1 MGSVRLLAFYLP
13 QFHVTRENDRWWGAG
28 FTEWDNVRGAQAR
41 FAGHRQP
48 RLPGELG
55 FYDLGVP
62 AARAAQASLARE
74 YGVSAFCYYHYWFS
88 GRRLLRRPLDEV
100 LRSGEPDFPFCLC
113 WANESWTR
121 SWSDREGEVLIEQ
134 RYSTSDDLEHARYLV
149 RLFGDARYF
158 RLEGRPLLLVYRASA
173 LPEARKTTDAIRDEA
188 LRQGLPEPFLCKV
201 ESDPWI
207 ERRLAPDQQ
216 GFDAAVEFAPDWL
229 VLAEARREL
238 KEGRP
243 ESRYSV
249 RELPGTGDQ
258 VLQYR
263 DLVRAS
269 LERPAPGHVLF
280 RCATPSWD
288 NSPRRR
294 RNAVIFEGSTPT
306 LYGDWLARLVRGA
319 AEKPAERR
327 LVFVNAWNE
336 WGEGAVLEPD
346 QEWGRAYLEATRD
359 ALASGESD

>member
-1 MGSVRLLAFYLP
+1 MDSARLLAFYLP
-13 QFHVTRENDRWWGAG
+13 QFHVTPENDRWWGAG
-28 FTEWDNVRGAQAR
+28 FTEWKHVLGARPR

-55 FYDLGVP
+55 YYDLGEP
-62 AARAAQASLARE
+62 GARAAQAGLARE
-74 YGVSAFCYYHYWFS
+74 HGVGAFCYYHYWFT

-134 RYSTSDDLEHARYLV
+134 TYSANDDLEHARYLAT
-149 RLFGDARYF
+149 LFGDARYF

-173 LPEARKTTDAIRDEA
+173 LPEARRTTDAIRAEA

-201 ESDPWI
+201 ESDPWV
-207 ERRLAPDQQ
+207 ERRLAPEQQ

-229 VLAEARREL
+229 VLAEARRDL
-238 KEGRP
+238 AQGRS
-243 ESRYSV
+243 ETRFAI
-249 RELPGTGDQ
+249 RELSGTGDQ
-258 VLQYR
+258 VLRYS

-269 LERPAPGHVLF
+269 LERPAPEYELF
-280 RCATPSWD
+280 RCVTPGWD
-288 NSPRRR
+288 NSPRRSR
-294 RNAVIFEGSTPT
+294 KAVIFEGSTPE
-306 LYGDWLARLVRGA
+306 LYGDWLARIVRGA
-319 AEKPAERR
+319 AERPAERR

-346 QEWGRAYLEATRD
+346 QERGRAYLEATR
-359 ALASGESD
+359 AAVGSTETG